1 MQTKLECSFTN
12 VGRVWQSHTRETSGT
27 NISTHEGWRA
37 EKPKKMKDTVGLTC
51 YLSKFL
57 QNTKDAEWMRVLSCL

>member
-27 NISTHEGWRA
+27 NISTHERMESRKT
-37 EKPKKMKDTVGLTC
+37 EKDERYGRIDVLFIQIS
-51 YLSKFL
+51 SKH
-57 QNTKDAEWMRVLSCL
+57 